1 MTRIKTT
8 LSPSVNILPTLGYL
22 DTQGKSKN
30 KEKTLP
36 QDLDLQTEI
45 RQIQITRCRQHL
57 QTLGP
62 NVDIIYR
69 LGSLGKDKEHP
80 KPETLNLKT

>member
-1 MTRIKTT
+1 MTRIMPT
-8 LSPSVNILPTLGYL
+8 LGPSVKILPTLGYL
-22 DTQGKSKN
+22 DTWGTSKN

-45 RQIQITRCRQHL
+45 RQIQITQCRQDL

-80 KPETLNLKT
+80 KPETLNPKT